1 MRITQQFFEIDS
13 HVISLVCDGIGS
25 TDMNGEL
32 AKGFV
37 DSLESL
43 TMDSIREGNLED
55 IIYSTDENIPTESIL
70 KEIFKAIMS
79 TIEWHH
85 SKSDATTFNLTVY
98 NKKTQELSALVLGD
112 SPTFIFKEDEYIRT
126 KESTMNEGKAPLQID
141 SRQLQLFGGKYWCV
155 DNFYPNL
162 SRRRNPNFIQPKIQS
177 YNNVIGFVS
186 CSDGGAKG
194 MTENMIASIHQ
205 RMKNLSPTGV
215 AEMFGRT
222 GILNPR
228 VVNAPPP
235 ASSAQQGDTS
245 ELGGQ
250 IISPL
255 SRSSS
260 SAFEETGESSDTASS
275 NDQGGASAAA
285 YGADLTHRN
294 TGTQNQQANS
304 SNAASSSSSC
314 SGP

>member
-1 MRITQQFFEIDS
+1 
-13 HVISLVCDGIGS
+13 
-25 TDMNGEL
+25 
-32 AKGFV
+32 
-37 DSLESL
+37 
-43 TMDSIREGNLED
+43 
-55 IIYSTDENIPTESIL
+55 
-70 KEIFKAIMS
+70 MS

-228 VVNAPPP
+228 VVNAPPT
-235 ASSAQQGDTS
+235 SSAQQGDTS

-275 NDQGGASAAA
+275 NDQGGASAA

-304 SNAASSSSSC
+304 SNAASSSSVVVDLEEES
-314 SGP
+314 SDEEEFDLETYGQSVEPNPSTNIETIRNHAGFDNFHMKIKKFGYTKKNLNVTSQATPVKQSIF